1 MQSTDA
7 VGPDEVFIHAP
18 KPIKSIADTM
28 QVFLEFGKVNAVKES
43 NWINAIWNEFN
54 PQY

>member
-7 VGPDEVFIHAP
+7 VGPGEVFIHAS